1 MTVTHQRPGR
11 RKTRRERTSLA
22 VSELRRVVFEVLR
35 HVPRGR
41 VVTYGQ
47 LALIAGRP
55 RAGREVGWIASEG
68 GTTLPWQRVV
78 NRFGGLAA
86 GYGPH
91 GRTAHKRDLN
101 AEGVRVRRNLTVDLQ
116 RYQWWPDDALCRRL
130 DASME
135 TLAALSVARH
145 RPPPKPPVERRLT
158 ERRGVQQP
166 EPGPPMPRRGAR
178 LRAVRERALPDRAAK
193 RRFLPDYPPD

>member
-1 MTVTHQRPGR
+1 M
-11 RKTRRERTSLA
+11 SD
-22 VSELRRVVFEVLR
+22 LRRLVYDVLR
-35 HVPRGR
+35 RVPRGR

-68 GTTLPWQRVV
+68 GTGLPWQRVV

-86 GYGPH
+86 GYAFPH
-91 GRTAHKRDLN
+91 GRIAHKRDLN

-130 DASME
+130 GVSLE
-135 TLAALSVARH
+135 TRAALSVARH
-145 RPPPKPPVERRLT
+145 RLVPKPPVERRLP
-158 ERRGVQQP
+158 ERREARQP
-166 EPGPPMPRRGAR
+166 ETGPP
-178 LRAVRERALPDRAAK
+178 VRDRALPERAAK
-193 RRFLPDYPPD
+193 RRFLPDSPPD

>member
-1 MTVTHQRPGR
+1 M
-11 RKTRRERTSLA
+11 SD
-22 VSELRRVVFEVLR
+22 LRRMVYEILR
-35 HVPRGR
+35 RVPRGR

-68 GTTLPWQRVV
+68 GSRLPWQRVV

-86 GYGPH
+86 GYGPQ
-91 GRTAHKRDLN
+91 GRIAHKRDLS

-116 RYQWWPDDALCRRL
+116 RYQWWPGDALSRRL
-130 DASME
+130 GLSME

-145 RPPPKPPVERRLT
+145 RAPPRPPVERRLPG
-158 ERRGVQQP
+158 RLGARQP
-166 EPGPPMPRRGAR
+166 EAGPPGRQRGER
-178 LRAVRERALPDRAAK
+178 VRVMRGRPLPERVAK
-193 RRFLPDYPPD
+193 KRFLPDSPPD

>member
-1 MTVTHQRPGR
+1 MSDLRRTVY
-11 RKTRRERTSLA
+11 A
-22 VSELRRVVFEVLR
+22 VLRRVP
-35 HVPRGR
+35 HGR

-68 GTTLPWQRVV
+68 GTGLPWQRVV
-78 NRFGGLAA
+78 NRFGGLAS
-86 GYGPH
+86 GYGPS

-101 AEGVRVRRNLTVDLQ
+101 AEGIRVRRNLTVDLR

-130 DASME
+130 GVSLE
-135 TLAALSVARH
+135 TRATLSVARH
-145 RPPPKPPVERRLT
+145 RPPPKPPVERRPSKRRDAAIREARSVELG
-158 ERRGVQQP
+158 RAGAGPAPSRGVL
-166 EPGPPMPRRGAR
+166 PGRT
-178 LRAVRERALPDRAAK
+178 AK